1 MIRDMGKR
9 EERQTAIRD
18 IVRHQQV
25 RTQRGLADQLKQR
38 GFECTQATVSRDIG
52 EIGLLKS
59 AQGYYA
65 LPEDMVL
72 ERVIGDMAETF
83 EDAGNLLVIKTRS
96 GGAPI
101 LAEAIDNAE
110 IEGLV
115 GSVAGDNTILVIAK
129 TPEYAV
135 IIEKMFMN
143 MRK

>member
-1 MIRDMGKR
+1 MGKR
-9 EERQTAIRD
+9 EDRQAAIRD
-18 IVRHQQV
+18 IVRRQQI

-59 AQGYYA
+59 AQGFYA

-101 LAEAIDNAE
+101 LAEAIDNTE

-115 GSVAGDNTILVIAK
+115 GSVAGDNTILVVAK

>member
-1 MIRDMGKR
+1 MGKR
-9 EERQTAIRD
+9 EDRQAAIRD
-18 IVRHQQV
+18 IVRRQQI

-59 AQGYYA
+59 AQGFYA

-83 EDAGNLLVIKTRS
+83 ENAGNLLVIKTRS
-96 GGAPI
+96 GGASI
-101 LAEAIDNAE
+101 LAEAIDNTE

-115 GSVAGDNTILVIAK
+115 GSVAGDNTILVVAK

>member
-1 MIRDMGKR
+1 MGKR
-9 EERQTAIRD
+9 EDRQAAIRD
-18 IVRHQQV
+18 IVRRQQI
-25 RTQRGLADQLKQR
+25 RTQRGLADQLKER

-59 AQGYYA
+59 AQGFYA

-83 EDAGNLLVIKTRS
+83 ENAGNLLVIKTRS

-101 LAEAIDNAE
+101 LAEAIDNTE

-115 GSVAGDNTILVIAK
+115 GSVAGDNTILVVAK

>member
-1 MIRDMGKR
+1 MKAKRQALIREIVESQSIQTQ
-9 EERQTAIRD
+9 EE
-18 IVRHQQV
+18 
-25 RTQRGLADQLKQR
+25 LAEALR
-38 GFECTQATVSRDIG
+38 AHGMVVTQATVSRDIG

-59 AQGYYA
+59 AQGFYA

-83 EDAGNLLVIKTRS
+83 ENAGNLLVIKTRS

-101 LAEAIDNAE
+101 LAEAIDNTE

-115 GSVAGDNTILVIAK
+115 GSVAGDNTILVVAK
-129 TPEYAV
+129 TPEYAA
-135 IIEKMFMN
+135 IIENMFMN

>member
-1 MIRDMGKR
+1 MGKR
-9 EERQTAIRD
+9 EDRQAAIRD
-18 IVRHQQV
+18 IVRRQQI

-59 AQGYYA
+59 ARGFYA

-83 EDAGNLLVIKTRS
+83 ENAGNLLVIKTRS

-101 LAEAIDNAE
+101 LAEAIDNTE
-110 IEGLV
+110 VEGLV
-115 GSVAGDNTILVIAK
+115 GSVAGDNTILVVAK

-135 IIEKMFMN
+135 LIEKIFMN

>member
-1 MIRDMGKR
+1 MGKR

>member
-1 MIRDMGKR
+1 MGKR
-9 EERQTAIRD
+9 EDRQAAIRD
-18 IVRHQQV
+18 IVRRQQI

-59 AQGYYA
+59 AQGFYA

-83 EDAGNLLVIKTRS
+83 ENAGNLLVIKTRS

-101 LAEAIDNAE
+101 LAEAIDNTE

-115 GSVAGDNTILVIAK
+115 GSVAGDNTILVVAK
-129 TPEYAV
+129 TPEYAA
-135 IIEKMFMN
+135 IIENMFMN

>member
-1 MIRDMGKR
+1 MGKR
-9 EERQTAIRD
+9 EDRQAAIRD
-18 IVRHQQV
+18 IVRRQQI

-59 AQGYYA
+59 AQGFYA

-83 EDAGNLLVIKTRS
+83 ENAGNLLVIKTRS

-101 LAEAIDNAE
+101 LAEAIDNTE

-115 GSVAGDNTILVIAK
+115 GSVAGDNTILVVAK

-135 IIEKMFMN
+135 IIEKMFIN

>member
-1 MIRDMGKR
+1 MGKR
-9 EERQTAIRD
+9 EDRQAAIRD
-18 IVRHQQV
+18 IVRRQQI

-59 AQGYYA
+59 AQGFYA

-83 EDAGNLLVIKTRS
+83 ENAGNLLVIKTRS

-101 LAEAIDNAE
+101 LAEAIDNTE
-110 IEGLV
+110 VEGLV
-115 GSVAGDNTILVIAK
+115 GSVAGDNTILVVAK

-135 IIEKMFMN
+135 IIEKMFIN

>member
-1 MIRDMGKR
+1 MGKR
-9 EERQTAIRD
+9 EDRQAAIRD
-18 IVRHQQV
+18 IVRRQQI

-59 AQGYYA
+59 AQGFYA

-83 EDAGNLLVIKTRS
+83 ENAGNLLVIKTRS

-101 LAEAIDNAE
+101 LAEAIDNTE
-110 IEGLV
+110 VEGLV
-115 GSVAGDNTILVIAK
+115 GSVAGDNTILVVAK
-129 TPEYAV
+129 TPEYAE

>member
-1 MIRDMGKR
+1 MGKR
-9 EERQTAIRD
+9 EDRQAAIRD
-18 IVRHQQV
+18 IVRRQQI

-59 AQGYYA
+59 AQGFYA

-83 EDAGNLLVIKTRS
+83 ENAGNLLVIKTRS

-101 LAEAIDNAE
+101 LAEAIDNTE
-110 IEGLV
+110 VEGLV
-115 GSVAGDNTILVIAK
+115 GSVAGDNTILVVAK

-135 IIEKMFMN
+135 LIEKMFMN

>member
-1 MIRDMGKR
+1 MGKR
-9 EERQTAIRD
+9 EDRQAAIRD
-18 IVRHQQV
+18 IVRRQQI

-59 AQGYYA
+59 ARGFYA

-83 EDAGNLLVIKTRS
+83 ENAGNLLVIKTRS

-101 LAEAIDNAE
+101 LAEAIDNTE
-110 IEGLV
+110 VEGLV
-115 GSVAGDNTILVIAK
+115 GSVAGDNTILVVAK

-135 IIEKMFMN
+135 LIEKMFMN

>member
-1 MIRDMGKR
+1 MGKR
-9 EERQTAIRD
+9 EDRQAAIRD
-18 IVRHQQV
+18 IVRRKQI

-59 AQGYYA
+59 AQGFYA

-83 EDAGNLLVIKTRS
+83 ENAGNLLVIKTRS

-101 LAEAIDNAE
+101 LAEAIDNTE

-115 GSVAGDNTILVIAK
+115 GSVAGDNTILVVAK
-129 TPEYAV
+129 TPEYAA
-135 IIEKMFMN
+135 IIENMFMN

>member
-1 MIRDMGKR
+1 MGKR
-9 EERQTAIRD
+9 EERQAAIRD
-18 IVRHQQV
+18 IVRREQV

-59 AQGYYA
+59 AQGFYA

-101 LAEAIDNAE
+101 LAEAIDNTE

-135 IIEKMFMN
+135 RIENMFKN

>member
-1 MIRDMGKR
+1 MGKR
-9 EERQTAIRD
+9 EDRQAAIRD
-18 IVRHQQV
+18 IVRRQQI

-59 AQGYYA
+59 AQGFYA

-83 EDAGNLLVIKTRS
+83 ENAGNLLVIKTRS

-101 LAEAIDNAE
+101 LAEAIDNTE

-115 GSVAGDNTILVIAK
+115 GSVAGDNTILVVAK

>member
-1 MIRDMGKR
+1 MGKR
-9 EERQTAIRD
+9 EDRQAAIRD
-18 IVRHQQV
+18 IVRRQQI

-59 AQGYYA
+59 AQGFYA

-72 ERVIGDMAETF
+72 ERVIGDMAEMF
-83 EDAGNLLVIKTRS
+83 ENAGNLLVIKTRS

-101 LAEAIDNAE
+101 LAEAIDNTE

-115 GSVAGDNTILVIAK
+115 GSVAGDNTILVVAK
-129 TPEYAV
+129 TPEYAA
-135 IIEKMFMN
+135 IIENMFMN

>member
-1 MIRDMGKR
+1 MGKR
-9 EERQTAIRD
+9 EERQAAIRD
-18 IVRHQQV
+18 IVRHNQV
-25 RTQRGLADQLKQR
+25 RTQRGLADQLKER

-52 EIGLLKS
+52 EMGLLKS

-72 ERVIGDMAETF
+72 ERVVGDMAETF

-101 LAEAIDNAE
+101 LAEAIDNTE
-110 IEGLV
+110 IDGLV

-129 TPEYAV
+129 TPEYA
-135 IIEKMFMN
+135 IKIENLFMN